1 MGDLPNFSFIFIM
14 TDHRR
19 PSWTKVLFVLP
30 AVVMV
35 LNPMALHAEDL
46 FKTGPAWGVGWPYN
60 TVVNRKAR
68 NTAIGRVDIDS
79 DLNYDG
85 VITNDGSEGGDE
97 ESSPPGLIIGHKQMT
112 KVVFRITP
120 YGSPNQMETEAE
132 KVVCSLEVRALN
144 QSRSNG
150 HFASEEAAT
159 KASGHLRVWSDDKR
173 SKLLLDSRD
182 KGKCRIEW
190 KINAA
195 DAPAFVYVEC
205 AEPSSAEAI
214 FSLALNIDDTRSKEY
229 VAKKI
234 NPYAN
239 RDWMLITCKPQPQE
253 IKVADNVGT
262 ARRLPGHVNYY
273 GFAKQDRDGLN
284 VWVNN

>member
-1 MGDLPNFSFIFIM
+1 M
-14 TDHRR
+14 TFQNRLAR
-19 PSWTKVLFVLP
+19 SSQTG
-30 AVVMV
+30 AVICLLLGIIIV
-35 LNPMALHAEDL
+35 LNPSASLGEDL
-46 FKTGPAWGVGWPYN
+46 FKTGPAWGSGWPYN
-60 TVVNRKAR
+60 TVVNRKVK
-68 NTAIGRVDIDS
+68 NTSIGRVDIDS

-85 VITNDGSEGGDE
+85 VITNDGSEGGGE
-97 ESSPPGLIIGHKQMT
+97 ESSPPGQIIGHKQMT

-120 YGSPNQMETEAE
+120 YGTPERTETDAE

-150 HFASEEAAT
+150 QFPSEEAAN
-159 KASGHLRVWSDDKR
+159 KASGHLRVWADDKR

-190 KINAA
+190 KINAP

-214 FSLALNIDDTRSKEY
+214 FALTLNIDDTSSKEY
-229 VAKKI
+229 TAKKI

-239 RDWMLITCKPQPQE
+239 RDWMLITCKSQPQE
-253 IKVADNVGT
+253 IKMADDAAT

-284 VWVNN
+284 VWVKN